1 MFGGFRGVP
10 WDAALDPSRQTERI
24 VSDGEFV
31 DMRHLMVSTRSRRA
45 KQGAAYIPGIDV
57 EE

>member
-1 MFGGFRGVP
+1 MP